1 MELFV
6 HKKRWRHPAINQELS
21 LNEVPQ
27 FKHLTEN
34 ELLHI
39 ELNSTQISYKKGI
52 VIYREGTRHS
62 GIYCIAKGIVKIY
75 KIGPNGK
82 PQIIRFAKKGDFIA
96 YQSLLTNELASTS
109 AKTSEDTVVYHI
121 PYQVLLHLLQSNWRF
136 THEMMKIA
144 CIELR
149 QSNTFVTDLAQKSV
163 RERTA
168 EILLFLRDQFG
179 LDMNNALQIK
189 VTRKDLANMVG
200 TVPESLIRVM
210 SEFKSEKLLAYPGRK
225 IVFLNL
231 QKLLTIANS

>member
-6 HKKRWRHPAINQELS
+6 QKKKWRQQTIKQELS
-21 LNEVPQ
+21 LTEVPQ

-34 ELLHI
+34 ELLNI
-39 ELNSTQISYKKGI
+39 ELNSTRIFYKKGI
-52 VIYREGTRHS
+52 VIYREGIQHT

-96 YQSLLTNELASTS
+96 YRSLLTNELASTS

-121 PYQVLLHLLQSNWRF
+121 PYQALLHVLQNSWRF

-144 CIELR
+144 CIELS

-168 EILLFLRDQFG
+168 KVLLFLRDQFG
-179 LDMNNALQIK
+179 LDLSNSLQIK
-189 VTRKDLANMVG
+189 VTRKELANMVG
-200 TVPESLIRVM
+200 TVPESVIRVM
-210 SEFKSEKLLAYPGRK
+210 SEFKSEKLLEYPGRK
-225 IVFLNL
+225 IVFLNP